1 MEFEARKREIEALRV
16 GIWECGVLSKEI
28 SKPLRRK
35 GNGTQ
40 RKPRKHSMSR
50 KAFLDLGLGSE
61 EGIETRKRKL
71 LWALEL
77 RKLANSSGLHEG
89 SSSNSYIRW
98 GFSGE

>member
-1 MEFEARKREIEALRV
+1 M
-16 GIWECGVLSKEI
+16 LSKAI

-50 KAFLDLGLGSE
+50 KASLGLGLGSE

-89 SSSNSYIRW
+89 SPLNSYMRW
-98 GFSGE
+98 DFSE